1 VSAAATPI
9 RTGRLRRRL
18 AIAFVLVG
26 GLSSGALAV
35 GSYLVV
41 RHSLLADSTDRA
53 LTQAH
58 VNLDLARSTLHGNPS
73 DLTRLLD
80 LYTSRPGFVT
90 VAVLDGRHRTGT
102 LPIPAGLHRLVSGRN
117 LGYQRETVAG
127 TPYLVVGSPTTE
139 RATTLYFFFDE
150 RSVWH
155 DLGLL
160 ARILVAGWIVV
171 VLLSGVVGVLL
182 ARRTLAPV
190 AQASAAARSLAEGL
204 LDTRLPAGGA
214 DEFGAWAASFNGM
227 AEALGS
233 KITELSEARERERR
247 FTADVAH
254 ELRTPLTA
262 LVNEAALLRQ
272 HSDEMPPDAAR
283 LSELVATDV
292 ARLRRTAE
300 DLMEISR
307 LDAGTEPVH
316 PEPVAAADAVRA
328 MVAARGWTDAVRIE
342 GAGRV
347 VTDVRRLERVLVN
360 LIGNAIEHGGG
371 ACRVSIGEHARR
383 FEVVDDGPGIPAE
396 HLGRIFD
403 RFAKV
408 DPARASR
415 GSGLGL
421 AIAADNARLL
431 GGAVK
436 VESAAGKG
444 ATFTVTLPE
453 RPPAAPGRN
462 GDA

>member
-1 VSAAATPI
+1 MSAPPPI

-26 GLSSGALAV
+26 GLSAGALAV

-41 RHSLLADSTDRA
+41 RHSLLSDSTDRA

-58 VNLDLARSTLHGNPS
+58 VNLTLARSTLHGDPA
-73 DLTRLLD
+73 DLTTLLH
-80 LYTSRPGFVT
+80 LYASRPGFVT
-90 VAVLDGRHRTGT
+90 VAVIGGRHRTGT
-102 LPIPAGLHRLVSGRN
+102 LPIPAGLHRLVSRHD
-117 LGYQRETVAG
+117 LAYQRQTVAG
-127 TPYLVVGSPTTE
+127 TPYLVVGAPTSQPGTD
-139 RATTLYFFFDE
+139 LYFYFDE
-150 RSVWH
+150 HAVWH
-155 DLGLL
+155 DLAVLE
-160 ARILVAGWIVV
+160 RILVAGWVVV
-171 VLLSGVVGVLL
+171 VLVSGLVGILL

-204 LDTRLPAGGA
+204 LDTRLPQGGA

-227 AEALGS
+227 AEALEA

-262 LVNEAALLRQ
+262 LVNEAALLRG
-272 HSDEMPPDAAR
+272 HAAEMPADAAR

-292 ARLRRTAE
+292 GRLRRTAE

-316 PEPVAAADAVRA
+316 AAPVSAEEAVRA
-328 MVAARGWTDAVRIE
+328 MVAARGWTDAVSVAGSGRI
-342 GAGRV
+342 

-371 ACRVSIGEHARR
+371 ECCVRIAQHGRR
-383 FEVVDDGPGIPAE
+383 FEVADAGPGIPEE
-396 HLGRIFD
+396 HLGRIFE

-408 DPARASR
+408 DPARAGA

-431 GGAVK
+431 GGR
-436 VESAAGKG
+436 VEVSSRAGHG
-444 ATFTVTLPE
+444 ATFTLLLPE
-453 RPPAAPGRN
+453 HPPVSEEAVQ
-462 GDA
+462 

>member
-1 VSAAATPI
+1 MSAVPTPI

-26 GLSSGALAV
+26 GLSAGALAV

-41 RHSLLADSTDRA
+41 RHSLLSDSTDRA

-58 VNLDLARSTLHGNPS
+58 VNLALARSTLHGDPA
-73 DLTRLLD
+73 DLTTLLH
-80 LYTSRPGFVT
+80 LYASRPGFVT
-90 VAVLDGRHRTGT
+90 VAVIGGRHRTGT
-102 LPIPAGLHRLVSGRN
+102 LPIPAGLHRLVARN
-117 LGYQRETVAG
+117 DVAYQRETVAG
-127 TPYLVVGSPTTE
+127 TPYVVVGAPTSQSGT
-139 RATTLYFFFDE
+139 ALYFYFAE
-150 RSVWH
+150 HGVWH
-155 DLGLL
+155 DLAVLE
-160 ARILVAGWIVV
+160 RILVGGWIVV
-171 VLLSGVVGVLL
+171 VLVSGVVGILL

-204 LDTRLPAGGA
+204 LDTRLPRGGA

-227 AEALGS
+227 AEALET

-262 LVNEAALLRQ
+262 LVNEAALLRG
-272 HSDEMPPDAAR
+272 HAAEMPADAAR

-316 PEPVAAADAVRA
+316 TAPVSAEEAVRA
-328 MVAARGWTDAVRIE
+328 MIAARGWTDAVTVDGGGRI
-342 GAGRV
+342 

-371 ACRVSIGEHARR
+371 TCSVRIAEDARR
-383 FEVVDDGPGIPAE
+383 FEVADTGPGVPEE

-408 DPARASR
+408 DPARTGA

-431 GGAVK
+431 GGTVE
-436 VESAAGKG
+436 VESRAGHG
-444 ATFTVTLPE
+444 ATFTLLLPDH
-453 RPPAAPGRN
+453 RPVSEEAVQ
-462 GDA
+462 

>member
-1 VSAAATPI
+1 MSAAPTPI

-18 AIAFVLVG
+18 AIAFALVG
-26 GLSSGALAV
+26 GLSAGALAV

-41 RHSLLADSTDRA
+41 RHSLLSDSTDRA

-58 VNLDLARSTLHGNPS
+58 VNTALARSTLHGDPA
-73 DLTRLLD
+73 DLTTLLH
-80 LYTSRPGFVT
+80 LYASRPGFVT

-102 LPIPAGLHRLVSGRN
+102 LPIPAGLHRLVRRN
-117 LGYQRETVAG
+117 DLAYQRETVAG
-127 TPYLVVGSPTTE
+127 TPYLVVGAPTTDPH
-139 RATTLYFFFDE
+139 TTLYFFFDE
-150 RSVWH
+150 HGVWH
-155 DLGLL
+155 DLDLL
-160 ARILVAGWIVV
+160 ARILVAAWIVV
-171 VLLSGVVGVLL
+171 ILTSSVVGVLL

-204 LDTRLPAGGA
+204 LDTRLPERGA

-227 AEALGS
+227 AEALEA

-262 LVNEAALLRQ
+262 LVTEAGLLRQ
-272 HSDEMPPDAAR
+272 HAVDMPPDAAR
-283 LSELVATDV
+283 LSELVAADV
-292 ARLRRTAE
+292 ARLRRTTE

-307 LDAGTEPVH
+307 LDAGTERIH
-316 PEPVAAADAVRA
+316 PEPVAAREAVRA
-328 MVAARGWTDAVRIE
+328 MIAARGWADAVE
-342 GAGRV
+342 VDGTGRV

-371 ACRVSIGEHARR
+371 SCTVRIA
-383 FEVVDDGPGIPAE
+383 DDGLRYEIADSGPGIPAE
-396 HLGRIFD
+396 HHVRIFD
-403 RFAKV
+403 RFAKL
-408 DPARASR
+408 DPARSGP

-431 GGAVK
+431 GGT
-436 VESAAGKG
+436 VEVDAHEGEG
-444 ATFTVTLPE
+444 ATFTLLLPE
-453 RPPAAPGRN
+453 HPPVSEEAVP
-462 GDA
+462 

>member
-1 VSAAATPI
+1 VPAATTPI

-26 GLSSGALAV
+26 GVSAGALAA

-58 VNLDLARSTLHGNPS
+58 VNLDLARSTLRRDPA
-73 DLTRLLD
+73 DLPTLLH
-80 LYTSRPGFVT
+80 LYASRPGFVT

-102 LPIPAGLHRLVSGRN
+102 LPIPAALHRLVARRN
-117 LGYQRETVAG
+117 LAYQRETAAG
-127 TPYLVVGSPTTE
+127 TPYLVVGAPTAE
-139 RATTLYFFFDE
+139 RGTALYFFFDE
-150 RSVWH
+150 HGVWH
-155 DLGLL
+155 DLALL
-160 ARILVAGWIVV
+160 ERILVAGWIVV
-171 VLLSGVVGVLL
+171 LLVSGVVGMLL

-204 LDTRLPAGGA
+204 LDTRLPTGGA

-227 AEALGS
+227 AEALES
-233 KITELSEARERERR
+233 KITELSDARERERR

-272 HSDEMPPDAAR
+272 HAGEMPPDAAR
-283 LSELVATDV
+283 LSELVAADV

-328 MVAARGWTDAVRIE
+328 MVAARGWTDTVRVE
-342 GAGRV
+342 GAGRL

-371 ACRVSIGEHARR
+371 ACRVRITEDARR
-383 FEVVDDGPGIPAE
+383 FDVIDDGPGIPAE
-396 HLGRIFD
+396 HVGRIFD

-408 DPARASR
+408 DPARTGP

-431 GGAVK
+431 GGAVE
-436 VESAAGKG
+436 VETASGKG
-444 ATFTVTLPE
+444 ATFTVTLPQ
-453 RPPAAPGRN
+453 RPPETTGN
-462 GDA
+462 GGS

>member
-1 VSAAATPI
+1 MSAAPTPI

-18 AIAFVLVG
+18 AVAFVLVG
-26 GLSSGALAV
+26 GLSAGALAL

-41 RHSLLADSTDRA
+41 RHSLLTDSTDRA

-58 VNLDLARSTLHGNPS
+58 VNLDLARSTLHGNPA
-73 DLTRLLD
+73 DLTSLLH
-80 LYTSRPGFVT
+80 LYASRPGFVT

-102 LPIPAGLHRLVSGRN
+102 LPIPASLHRLVARRD
-117 LGYQRETVAG
+117 LAYQRETVAG
-127 TPYLVVGSPTTE
+127 TPYLVVGAPTSDRGT
-139 RATTLYFFFDE
+139 RLYFFFDE

-160 ARILVAGWIVV
+160 ARILIAGWIVV
-171 VLLSGVVGVLL
+171 VLVSAVVGLLL

-204 LDTRLPAGGA
+204 LDTRLPTGGA

-233 KITELSEARERERR
+233 KITELSDARERERR

-262 LVNEAALLRQ
+262 LVNEAVLLRR
-272 HSDEMPPDAAR
+272 HATEMPPDAAR

-328 MVAARGWTDAVRIE
+328 MVAARGWTGVVRIE
-342 GAGRV
+342 GSGRV

-371 ACRVSIGEHARR
+371 ACRVRIGDHARR
-383 FEVVDDGPGIPAE
+383 FDVADDGPGIPAE
-396 HLGRIFD
+396 HQGRIFD

-408 DPARASR
+408 DPARAGA

-431 GGAVK
+431 GGAVE
-436 VESAAGKG
+436 VESSSGRG

-453 RPPAAPGRN
+453 RPPVSNA
-462 GDA
+462 DARS

>member
-1 VSAAATPI
+1 VSTAPTTI
-9 RTGRLRRRL
+9 HTGRLRRRL

-26 GLSSGALAV
+26 GLSAGALAS

-41 RHSLLADSTDRA
+41 RHSLLADSTDRS

-58 VNLDLARSTLHGNPS
+58 VNLDLARSTLHGNPA
-73 DLTRLLD
+73 DLTTLLH
-80 LYTSRPGFVT
+80 LYSSRPGFVT

-102 LPIPAGLHRLVSGRN
+102 LPIPAGLHRLVARRN
-117 LGYQRETVAG
+117 LAYQRETVAG
-127 TPYLVVGSPTTE
+127 TPYLVVGAPTSE
-139 RATTLYFFFDE
+139 PGTTLYFFFDE
-150 RSVWH
+150 HSVWH

-171 VLLSGVVGVLL
+171 VLLSGIVGVLL

-204 LDTRLPAGGA
+204 LDTRLPTGGA

-227 AEALGS
+227 AEALES

-262 LVNEAALLRQ
+262 LVNEAALLR
-272 HSDEMPPDAAR
+272 HHAGEMPPDAAR

-316 PEPVAAADAVRA
+316 PEPVAAEDAVNA
-328 MVAARGWTDAVRIE
+328 MVAARGWTGAVRVE
-342 GAGRV
+342 GSGRV

-371 ACRVSIGEHARR
+371 ACCVRIADHARR
-383 FEVVDDGPGIPAE
+383 FDVVDDGPGIPEE
-396 HLGRIFD
+396 HQDRIFD

-408 DPARASR
+408 DPARTGA

-431 GGAVK
+431 GGT
-436 VESAAGKG
+436 VEIRSFAGQG

-453 RPPAAPGRN
+453 HPPVSTGDGRS
-462 GDA
+462 